1 MTPDQM
7 EELEELTFEF
17 ERLSRNAHDLES
29 NIDDCVSR
37 MKKLCGNVE
46 ITDD

>member
-1 MTPDQM
+1 MTVDQL

-17 ERLSRNAHDLES
+17 ERLSRNAHDLEN

-37 MKKLCGNVE
+37 MKKLCSSMEV
-46 ITDD
+46 TDD